1 MIKII
6 AGGKKNVGWVQD
18 AIDEYEVRL
27 KKPFNIKWE
36 ILAEEK
42 LAEKLKKW
50 DFAADEVVIV
60 ADERGH
66 NISSPE
72 LSDKLTKIFNSGCDV
87 ILIIGGADGLSDEAH
102 AKADFVWSFSK
113 LVFPHMLARV
123 MTVEQ
128 IYRAQEITRGSKYH
142 RGK

>member
-6 AGGKKNVGWVQD
+6 AGGKKNTGWVQE
-18 AIDEYEVRL
+18 AISEYEQRL
-27 KKPFNIKWE
+27 KKPFDIKWQV
-36 ILAEEK
+36 LTEEK

-50 DFAADEVVIV
+50 DFTADEVVIV
-60 ADERGH
+60 ADEKGH

-72 LSDKLTKIFNSGCDV
+72 LKDKLTKIFNSGCEV
-87 ILIIGGADGLSDEAH
+87 VLIIGGADGLPEDAH
-102 AKADFVWSFSK
+102 AKADFVWSFSR

-142 RGK
+142 RA